1 MGQSRLSWLL
11 LNDDEAASCGCG
23 GLVNGILSLPKNM
36 MSSPF
41 SSWPNLTIAVGIAIL
56 LTLVAAEI
64 ATLLL
69 RRLTNRLVRPAAS
82 QARGAQ
88 AREQQSRAMAEQIYR
103 VVSGLVWAAAIL
115 SVLAELGANML
126 PAVIVIGAAVVAIGI
141 GARDFVADV
150 LAGLAIVFED
160 QFGVGETIQV
170 GVVTG
175 KVEQLTLR
183 RTVVRDARGAVVTLG
198 NSEIRSVANVSRDWS
213 AAIVDI
219 TVSAEEP
226 LERALQAL
234 ETASGALRADPAWS
248 QAIVDGPR
256 VLGVQDYGRAAST
269 LRVQV
274 RTTPLR
280 QDEVARELRRRIQ
293 MEFQRHRIEIT
304 TADDLDQQSI
314 FDVREE
320 APGPKISG

>member
-1 MGQSRLSWLL
+1 
-11 LNDDEAASCGCG
+11 
-23 GLVNGILSLPKNM
+23 M

-41 SSWPNLTIAVGIAIL
+41 TSWPTFTIAVGISIL
-56 LTLVAAEI
+56 LTLVAAEV

-82 QARGAQ
+82 QARMAQ
-88 AREQQSRAMAEQIYR
+88 AREQQSRAMADQLYR
-103 VVSGLVWAAAIL
+103 VVSGFVWAAAIL
-115 SVLAELGANML
+115 SVLAELGANVL
-126 PAVIVIGAAVVAIGI
+126 PAVIVIGAAIVAVGI
-141 GARDFVADV
+141 GARSFVADV

-160 QFGVGETIQV
+160 QFAVGETIQV
-170 GVVTG
+170 GTTAG

-198 NSEIRSVANVSRDWS
+198 NSEIRGVANVSRDWS
-213 AAIVDI
+213 AATVDI
-219 TVSAEEP
+219 TVGAEEP

-234 ETASGALRADPAWS
+234 ETASSGLRADPAWS

-256 VLGVQDYGRAAST
+256 VLGVQDYGRSGPT

-274 RTTPLR
+274 RTAPLR

-304 TADDLDQQSI
+304 TADDLDQPSI

>member
-1 MGQSRLSWLL
+1 
-11 LNDDEAASCGCG
+11 
-23 GLVNGILSLPKNM
+23 M

-41 SSWPNLTIAVGIAIL
+41 TSWPTLTIAVGISIL
-56 LTLVAAEI
+56 LTLVAAEVANLI
-64 ATLLL
+64 M

-82 QARGAQ
+82 QARVAQ
-88 AREQQSRAMAEQIYR
+88 AREQQSRAMAEQVYR
-103 VVSGLVWAAAIL
+103 IASGFVWAAAGL
-115 SVLAELGANML
+115 SVLAELGANVL
-126 PAVIVIGAAVVAIGI
+126 PAVIVIGAAIVALGI
-141 GARDFVADV
+141 GARSLVADV

-160 QFGVGETIQV
+160 QFAVGETIQV
-170 GVVTG
+170 GTIAG

-183 RTVVRDARGAVVTLG
+183 RTVMRDARGAVVTLG

-219 TVSAEEP
+219 TVGVEEP

-234 ETASGALRADPAWS
+234 ETASSALRADAAWS

-256 VLGVQDYGRAAST
+256 VLGVQDYGRSGPT

-304 TADDLDQQSI
+304 TADDLDQPSI

>member
-1 MGQSRLSWLL
+1 
-11 LNDDEAASCGCG
+11 
-23 GLVNGILSLPKNM
+23 M

-41 SSWPNLTIAVGIAIL
+41 TSWPAFTIATGISIL
-56 LTLVAAEI
+56 LTLVAAEV

-82 QARGAQ
+82 QARAAQ

-103 VVSGLVWAAAIL
+103 VGSGFLWASAIFV
-115 SVLAELGANML
+115 VLAELGVNVI
-126 PAVIVIGAAVVAIGI
+126 PAVIVIAAAILALGI
-141 GARDFVADV
+141 GARTLVADV
-150 LAGLAIVFED
+150 VAGLAIVFED
-160 QFGVGETIQV
+160 QFGVGETIQT
-170 GVVTG
+170 GETTG

-183 RTVVRDARGAVVTLG
+183 RTVVRDARGALVTLG
-198 NSEIRSVANVSRDWS
+198 NSEIRSVANASRDWS

-219 TVSAEEP
+219 TVSADEP
-226 LERALQAL
+226 LERVLQTL
-234 ETASGALRADPAWS
+234 ETASSTLRADPAWA
-248 QAIVDGPR
+248 QTIVDGPR
-256 VLGVQDYGRAAST
+256 VLGVQDYGRSGPT

-274 RTTPLR
+274 RTAPLR

-304 TADDLDQQSI
+304 TADDLDQPSI

-320 APGPKISG
+320 APRPKI

>member
-1 MGQSRLSWLL
+1 
-11 LNDDEAASCGCG
+11 
-23 GLVNGILSLPKNM
+23 M
-36 MSSPF
+36 MSSRF
-41 SSWPNLTIAVGIAIL
+41 TSWPTLTIAVGISIL
-56 LTLVAAEI
+56 LTLVAAEV
-64 ATLLL
+64 ATLLM
-69 RRLTNRLVRPAAS
+69 RRLTNRLVRPATS

-88 AREQQSRAMAEQIYR
+88 AREQQSRAMADQLYR
-103 VVSGLVWAAAIL
+103 VASGFVWAAAIL
-115 SVLAELGANML
+115 SVLAELGANVL
-126 PAVIVIGAAVVAIGI
+126 PAVIVIGATIIGIGI
-141 GARDFVADV
+141 GARNFVADL

-160 QFGVGETIQV
+160 QFAVGETIQV
-170 GVVTG
+170 GAVAG
-175 KVEQLTLR
+175 KVEQLTMR

-198 NSEIRSVANVSRDWS
+198 NSGIRSVANVSRDWS
-213 AAIVDI
+213 AAIVDV
-219 TVSAEEP
+219 TVGAEEP

-234 ETASGALRADPAWS
+234 ETASSGLRADPAWS

-256 VLGVQDYGRAAST
+256 VLGVQDYGRTAST

-320 APGPKISG
+320 APGPKIPG

>member
-1 MGQSRLSWLL
+1 
-11 LNDDEAASCGCG
+11 
-23 GLVNGILSLPKNM
+23 

-41 SSWPNLTIAVGIAIL
+41 SSWPVFTIATGISIL
-56 LTLVAAEI
+56 LTFVAAEV
-64 ATLLL
+64 AVLLL
-69 RRLTNRLVRPAAS
+69 RRLANRLVRPASS
-82 QARGAQ
+82 QTRGAQ

-103 VVSGLVWAAAIL
+103 VASGFIWAAAIL
-115 SVLAELGANML
+115 CVLAELGVNVL
-126 PAVIVIGAAVVAIGI
+126 PAVIVIAAAILAIGI
-141 GARDFVADV
+141 GARSLVADV
-150 LAGLAIVFED
+150 VAGLAIVFED
-160 QFGVGETIQV
+160 QFAVGETIQAGDV
-170 GVVTG
+170 AG

-183 RTVVRDARGAVVTLG
+183 RTVVRDARGALVTLG

-213 AAIVDI
+213 AATVDI
-219 TVSAEEP
+219 TVAAEEP
-226 LERALQAL
+226 LERALQIL
-234 ETASGALRADPAWS
+234 ETASSGLRADPAWS

-256 VLGVQDYGRAAST
+256 VLGVQDYGRSGPT

-304 TADDLDQQSI
+304 TVDEIDQPSI

-320 APGPKISG
+320 APAAKISGSSKSK

>member
-1 MGQSRLSWLL
+1 
-11 LNDDEAASCGCG
+11 
-23 GLVNGILSLPKNM
+23 M

-41 SSWPNLTIAVGIAIL
+41 TSWPTLTIAVGISIL
-56 LTLVAAEI
+56 LTLVAAEGACLI
-64 ATLLL
+64 L

-103 VVSGLVWAAAIL
+103 LAAGFVWAAAIL
-115 SVLAELGANML
+115 CVLSELGVNVL
-126 PAVIVIGAAVVAIGI
+126 PAVLVIGAAIIAIGI
-141 GARDFVADV
+141 GARNLIADIV
-150 LAGLAIVFED
+150 EGLAIVVED
-160 QFGVGETIQV
+160 QFAVGETIQV
-170 GVVTG
+170 GDATG

-183 RTVVRDARGAVVTLG
+183 RTLLRDARGALVTFG

-213 AAIVDI
+213 AAFVDV
-219 TVSAEEP
+219 TVAQEEP
-226 LERALQAL
+226 LERALQIL
-234 ETASGALRADPAWS
+234 ETASSTLRADPAWS

-256 VLGVQDYGRAAST
+256 VQGVHEYGRTGST

-274 RTTPLR
+274 RTSPLR

-293 MEFQRHRIEIT
+293 MEFQRNRIEIT
-304 TADDLDQQSI
+304 TADDFGQSSI

-320 APGPKISG
+320 APGPKISS

>member
-1 MGQSRLSWLL
+1 
-11 LNDDEAASCGCG
+11 
-23 GLVNGILSLPKNM
+23 M

-41 SSWPNLTIAVGIAIL
+41 TSWPTLTIAVGISIL
-56 LTLVAAEI
+56 LTLVAAEVANLI
-64 ATLLL
+64 L

-82 QARGAQ
+82 QARVAQ
-88 AREQQSRAMAEQIYR
+88 AREQQSRAMAEQVYR
-103 VVSGLVWAAAIL
+103 IASGFVWAAAGL
-115 SVLAELGANML
+115 SVLAELGANVL
-126 PAVIVIGAAVVAIGI
+126 PAVIVIGAAIVALGI
-141 GARDFVADV
+141 GARSLVADV

-160 QFGVGETIQV
+160 QFAVGETIQV
-170 GVVTG
+170 GTIAG

-183 RTVVRDARGAVVTLG
+183 RTVMRDARGAVVTLG

-219 TVSAEEP
+219 TVGVEEP

-234 ETASGALRADPAWS
+234 ETASSALRADAAWS

-256 VLGVQDYGRAAST
+256 VLGVQDYGRSGPT

-304 TADDLDQQSI
+304 TADDLDQPSI

-320 APGPKISG
+320 APGPKISR

>member
-1 MGQSRLSWLL
+1 
-11 LNDDEAASCGCG
+11 
-23 GLVNGILSLPKNM
+23 M

-64 ATLLL
+64 ACLLL
-69 RRLTNRLVRPAAS
+69 RRLTNRLVRPATS
-82 QARGAQ
+82 QVRGAQ

-103 VVSGLVWAAAIL
+103 VVNGFVWAAAIL

-126 PAVIVIGAAVVAIGI
+126 PAVIFVAAAVVAIGI

-150 LAGLAIVFED
+150 LAGLAIVCED
-160 QFGVGETIQV
+160 QFAVGETIQV
-170 GVVTG
+170 GGTIG

-183 RTVVRDARGAVVTLG
+183 RTVLRDARGAVVTLG

-219 TVSAEEP
+219 AVSAEEP

-234 ETASGALRADPAWS
+234 ETASSGLRADPAWS

-256 VLGVQDYGRAAST
+256 VLGVQDYGRSAST

-320 APGPKISG
+320 APGTKISG

>member
-1 MGQSRLSWLL
+1 
-11 LNDDEAASCGCG
+11 
-23 GLVNGILSLPKNM
+23 M

-41 SSWPNLTIAVGIAIL
+41 TSWPVFTIATGISIL
-56 LTLVAAEI
+56 LTLLAAEV

-69 RRLTNRLVRPAAS
+69 RRLSNRLVRPAAS

-88 AREQQSRAMAEQIYR
+88 AREQQSRSMAEQINR
-103 VVSGLVWAAAIL
+103 VESGFVWAVAALVI
-115 SVLAELGANML
+115 LAELGVNVI
-126 PAVIVIGAAVVAIGI
+126 PAVLVIAATIVAIGI
-141 GARDFVADV
+141 GARTLIADV
-150 LAGLAIVFED
+150 IAGLAIVFED
-160 QFGVGETIQV
+160 QFAVGETIRA
-170 GVVTG
+170 GETTG

-183 RTVVRDARGAVVTLG
+183 RTVVRDTRGALVTLG
-198 NSEIRSVANVSRDWS
+198 NSEIRNVANVSRDWS

-219 TVSAEEP
+219 TIGAEEP
-226 LERALQAL
+226 LERALQVL
-234 ETASGALRADPAWS
+234 ETASSTLRADPAWS
-248 QAIVDGPR
+248 QTIVDGPR
-256 VLGVQDYGRAAST
+256 VLGVQDYGRSGPT

-304 TADDLDQQSI
+304 AADDLDQPSI

-320 APGPKISG
+320 APRPKISS